1 MSLIF
6 GLFLVPITISD
17 LRRHVIPNI
26 YLKILFCLMLLCFII
41 NGIPLPGVYLPCM
54 FTAVV
59 LFLFKVGM
67 GDIKLLT
74 ILILTFNCQILTLLI
89 LVSAAALV
97 HIVISAARNPAI
109 PHSIPLAPAIF
120 FGSITYLATG

>member
-1 MSLIF
+1 MSVIF
-6 GLFLVPITISD
+6 GLFLIPITISD

-26 YLKILFCLMLLCFII
+26 YLKILFCLMLLSFII
-41 NGIPLPGVYLPCM
+41 NGIPLLGVYLPCM

-74 ILILTFNCQILTLLI
+74 ILILTFNCQILSLLI
-89 LVSAAALV
+89 FVSAAALV
-97 HIVISAARNPAI
+97 HIVISAARNRAI
-109 PHSIPLAPAIF
+109 QHSIPLAPAIF

>member
-6 GLFLVPITISD
+6 GLFLVPIAISD

-26 YLKILFCLMLLCFII
+26 YLKILFCLMLLSFII

-54 FTAVV
+54 ITTVV

-74 ILILTFNCQILTLLI
+74 ILILTFNCQILSLLI
-89 LVSAAALV
+89 FVSAAALV
-97 HIVISAARNPAI
+97 HIVISAARNRAI

-120 FGSITYLATG
+120 FGFITYLATG

>member
-26 YLKILFCLMLLCFII
+26 YLKILFCLMLLSFII
-41 NGIPLPGVYLPCM
+41 NGIPLLGVYLPCM

-74 ILILTFNCQILTLLI
+74 ILILTFNCQILSLLI
-89 LVSAAALV
+89 FVSAAALV
-97 HIVISAARNPAI
+97 HIVISNARNRAI
-109 PHSIPLAPAIF
+109 QHSIPLAPAIF

>member
-1 MSLIF
+1 MRLIF
-6 GLFLVPITISD
+6 GLFLIPITISD

-26 YLKILFCLMLLCFII
+26 YLKILFCLMLLSFII
-41 NGIPLPGVYLPCM
+41 NGIPLLGVYLPCM

-74 ILILTFNCQILTLLI
+74 ILILTFNCQILSLLI
-89 LVSAAALV
+89 FVSAAALV
-97 HIVISAARNPAI
+97 HIVISAARNRAI

>member
-6 GLFLVPITISD
+6 GLFLIPITISD

-26 YLKILFCLMLLCFII
+26 YLKILFCLMLVSFIMV
-41 NGIPLPGVYLPCM
+41 GIPRPNVYLPCLFM
-54 FTAVV
+54 AVV

-74 ILILTFNCQILTLLI
+74 ILILSINCQILTLFI

-97 HIVISAARNPAI
+97 HIVISTARNRAI

-120 FGSITYLATG
+120 FGFITYLATR